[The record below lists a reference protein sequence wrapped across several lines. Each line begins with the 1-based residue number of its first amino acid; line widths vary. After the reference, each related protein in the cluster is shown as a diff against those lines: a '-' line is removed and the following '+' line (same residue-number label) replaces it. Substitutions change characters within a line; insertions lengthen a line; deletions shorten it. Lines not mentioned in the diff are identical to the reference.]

1 MGMSEAVQ
9 ETKPG
14 YQHGEAFCHMIYRSD
29 DGTVKR
35 SIWNSRDGVTP
46 FGMLDPE
53 TGKNLIHGDWHLDR
67 RDPDYQPKAGDW
79 IWTDETR
86 AQAEVRA
93 RRDAAKIVTMPM
105 GEGRTEAEWVLVL
118 MESFRAGQPRLVV
131 VGRDEGPS
139 F

>member
-1 MGMSEAVQ
+1 MNGGAKVSYRHA
-9 ETKPG
+9 
-14 YQHGEAFCHMIYRSD
+14 EAFCHMIYRSD
-29 DGTVKR
+29 DRTVQR

-53 TGKNLIHGDWHLDR
+53 TGKDLIHADWHLDR
-67 RDPDYQPKAGDW
+67 RDLRYQPKPGDW

-86 AQAEVRA
+86 QQAEVRA

-105 GEGRTEAEWVLVL
+105 GQDRTEEELFAVL
-118 MESFRAGQPRLVV
+118 MKSFQPGQPRLVV
-131 VGRDEGPS
+131 VGRDEQPS